1 MLKASKINLGEHID
15 IDTFKLEGITYEDK
29 DYSGMIE
36 IEFEGDYERINDD
49 FSHEFGVEK
58 GHHYELKIKTIES
71 VTFEGIFKENTEE
84 QAELEITFTYSNIF
98 EDLKSMLEELTVE
111 EY

>member
-1 MLKASKINLGEHID
+1 MLKASKIDLGEHID
-15 IDTFKLEGITYEDK
+15 IDTFKLEGIIYQDK
-29 DYSGMIE
+29 DYSGAID
-36 IEFEGDYERINDD
+36 IEFEGDYKRINDN
-49 FSHEFGVEK
+49 FSHEFGTQK

-71 VTFEGIFKENTEE
+71 VTFSGIFKEDTEE

-98 EDLKSMLEELTVE
+98 EDLKSMLEGLTVE